1 MCEVVKTFA
10 NEDFGKLRVVCIDNE
25 FFLISKDLGEFLGYV
40 NTRNTTI
47 THVDKKDRK
56 HCLINTSF
64 GIQKMVVVNKNG
76 VYSLIYN
83 VKSQRGKN
91 ARDWIIQNVIPE
103 LYENYENKELSVLNL
118 SQENERSSN
127 MNEIIKI
134 NYDSEQ
140 PTVLGRDLHKALEVK
155 TAYKDW
161 FPRMCDYGFEEG
173 KDFNPL
179 KNERVQIEGDREVSR
194 QVTDHQL
201 TIPMAKEICMLQRSE
216 KGKMFRQYFISIEE
230 QWNTPDVVIARALLM
245 TNKKLEELKNKNL
258 LLKAENKALEVENTK
273 KENII
278 QENQPKVDFAE
289 GITASK
295 GTISMSQFAKMVSKE
310 TGKTIGRN
318 AILLWLRQQKI
329 LMRTNEPYQMYKK
342 YFEYIPVLNHWG
354 KGGFATRVTGK
365 GQKWLFERLR
375 KAGVIG
381 EKKNTKLVSV
391 SVAQSDE
398 DDLSWVDEI

>member
-258 LLKAENKALEVENTK
+258 LLKAENKALEAENTK
-273 KENII
+273 KKNII

-365 GQKWLFERLR
+365 GQKWLFERLK

>member
-118 SQENERSSN
+118 SQENERSLN

-258 LLKAENKALEVENTK
+258 LLKAENKALEAENTK

-391 SVAQSDE
+391 SVVQGDE

>member
-1 MCEVVKTFA
+1 MYEVVKTFT
-10 NEDFGKLRVVCIDNE
+10 NKDFGKLRVVCIDNE

-40 NTRNTTI
+40 NISNAVVV
-47 THVDKKDRK
+47 HVDKKDRK

-118 SQENERSSN
+118 SQENERSLN

-173 KDFNPL
+173 KDFCSFLSESTGGRP
-179 KNERVQIEGDREVSR
+179 S
-194 QVTDHQL
+194 TDHQL

-258 LLKAENKALEVENTK
+258 LLKAENKALEAENTK

-391 SVAQSDE
+391 SVVQGDE

>member
-118 SQENERSSN
+118 SQENERSLN

-201 TIPMAKEICMLQRSE
+201 TIPIAKEICMLQRSE

-258 LLKAENKALEVENTK
+258 LLKAENKALEAENTK

-391 SVAQSDE
+391 SVVQGDE

>member
-1 MCEVVKTFA
+1 MNENKTMMINDTAVVVK
-10 NEDFGKLRVVCIDNE
+10 EYKGKRVVTLKEIDQCHGRPDGTARRNFQQNKQHLIDGIDYFTVKPSDVQKNE
-25 FFLISKDLGEFLGYV
+25 FRTFEIPNRGLTLLTESGYLMLVKSFTDDLAWDVQRQLV
-40 NTRNTTI
+40 NTYFRNQGLTSTEI
-47 THVDKKDRK
+47 KVCDESTDK
-56 HCLINTSF
+56 
-64 GIQKMVVVNKNG
+64 
-76 VYSLIYN
+76 
-83 VKSQRGKN
+83 
-91 ARDWIIQNVIPE
+91 IIDAYLPQADEPTRMLLRATFMAMN
-103 LYENYENKELSVLNL
+103 NL
-118 SQENERSSN
+118 SNQVG
-127 MNEIIKI
+127 
-134 NYDSEQ
+134 
-140 PTVLGRDLHKALEVK
+140 VLK
-155 TAYKDW
+155 T
-161 FPRMCDYGFEEG
+161 
-173 KDFNPL
+173 
-179 KNERVQIEGDREVSR
+179 
-194 QVTDHQL
+194 
-201 TIPMAKEICMLQRSE
+201 
-216 KGKMFRQYFISIEE
+216 
-230 QWNTPDVVIARALLM
+230 
-245 TNKKLEELKNKNL
+245 
-258 LLKAENKALEVENTK
+258 ENKALEAENTK

-391 SVAQSDE
+391 SVVQGDE

>member
-1 MCEVVKTFA
+1 MCEVIKTFA

-64 GIQKMVVVNKNG
+64 GIQKMTVINKNG

-103 LYENYENKELSVLNL
+103 LYENTGLSGLNL

-140 PTVLGRDLHKALEVK
+140 PTVLGRDLHKALEVQTPYDK
-155 TAYKDW
+155 W
-161 FPRMCDYGFEEG
+161 FPRMCEYGFEINKDYSTFLSDRIDG
-173 KDFNPL
+173 KAGKP
-179 KNERVQIEGDREVSR
+179 R
-194 QVTDHQL
+194 TDHQL

-216 KGKMFRQYFISIEE
+216 KGKMFRQYFINIEE

-258 LLKAENKALEVENTK
+258 LLKTENKALEAENTK

>member
-1 MCEVVKTFA
+1 MYEVVKTFT
-10 NEDFGKLRVVCIDNE
+10 NKDFGKLRVVCIDNE

-40 NTRNTTI
+40 NISNAVVV
-47 THVDKKDRK
+47 HVDKKDRK

-118 SQENERSSN
+118 SQENERSLN

-173 KDFNPL
+173 KDFCSFLSESTGGRP
-179 KNERVQIEGDREVSR
+179 S
-194 QVTDHQL
+194 TDHQL

-258 LLKAENKALEVENTK
+258 LLKAENKALEAENTK

-398 DDLSWVDEI
+398 DDYSWVDEI

>member
-1 MCEVVKTFA
+1 MNENKTMMINDTAVVVK
-10 NEDFGKLRVVCIDNE
+10 EYQGKRVVTLKEIDQCHGRPDGTAKRNFQQNKQHLIDGIDYFTVKPSDVQKNE
-25 FFLISKDLGEFLGYV
+25 FRTFEIPNRGLTLITESGYLMLVKSFTDKLAWDVQRQLV
-40 NTRNTTI
+40 NTYFRNQGSTSTEI
-47 THVDKKDRK
+47 KVCDESTDK
-56 HCLINTSF
+56 
-64 GIQKMVVVNKNG
+64 
-76 VYSLIYN
+76 
-83 VKSQRGKN
+83 
-91 ARDWIIQNVIPE
+91 IIDAYLPQADEPTRMLLRATFMAMN
-103 LYENYENKELSVLNL
+103 NL
-118 SQENERSSN
+118 SNQVG
-127 MNEIIKI
+127 
-134 NYDSEQ
+134 
-140 PTVLGRDLHKALEVK
+140 VLK
-155 TAYKDW
+155 T
-161 FPRMCDYGFEEG
+161 
-173 KDFNPL
+173 
-179 KNERVQIEGDREVSR
+179 
-194 QVTDHQL
+194 
-201 TIPMAKEICMLQRSE
+201 
-216 KGKMFRQYFISIEE
+216 
-230 QWNTPDVVIARALLM
+230 
-245 TNKKLEELKNKNL
+245 
-258 LLKAENKALEVENTK
+258 ENKALEAENTK

-391 SVAQSDE
+391 SVTQSDE
-398 DDLSWVDEI
+398 DDYSWVDEI

>member
-1 MCEVVKTFA
+1 MNENKTMMINDTAVVVK
-10 NEDFGKLRVVCIDNE
+10 EYQGKRVVTLKEIDQCHGRPDGTAKRNFQQNKQHLIDGIDYFTVKPSDVQKNE
-25 FFLISKDLGEFLGYV
+25 FRTFEIPNRGLTLITESGYLMLVKSFTDKLAWDVQRQLV
-40 NTRNTTI
+40 NTYFRNQGSTSTEI
-47 THVDKKDRK
+47 KVCDESTDK
-56 HCLINTSF
+56 
-64 GIQKMVVVNKNG
+64 
-76 VYSLIYN
+76 
-83 VKSQRGKN
+83 
-91 ARDWIIQNVIPE
+91 IIDAYLPQADEPTRMLLRATFMAMN
-103 LYENYENKELSVLNL
+103 NL
-118 SQENERSSN
+118 SNQVG
-127 MNEIIKI
+127 
-134 NYDSEQ
+134 
-140 PTVLGRDLHKALEVK
+140 VLK
-155 TAYKDW
+155 T
-161 FPRMCDYGFEEG
+161 
-173 KDFNPL
+173 
-179 KNERVQIEGDREVSR
+179 
-194 QVTDHQL
+194 
-201 TIPMAKEICMLQRSE
+201 
-216 KGKMFRQYFISIEE
+216 
-230 QWNTPDVVIARALLM
+230 
-245 TNKKLEELKNKNL
+245 
-258 LLKAENKALEVENTK
+258 ENKALEAENTK

-398 DDLSWVDEI
+398 DDYSWVDEI

>member
-1 MCEVVKTFA
+1 MNENKTMMINDTAVVVK
-10 NEDFGKLRVVCIDNE
+10 EYKGKRVVTLKEIDQCHGRPDGTAKRNFQQNKQHLIDGIDYFTVKPSDVQKNE
-25 FFLISKDLGEFLGYV
+25 FRTFEIPNRGLTLLTESGYLMLVKSFTDDLAWDVQRQLV
-40 NTRNTTI
+40 NTYFRNQGSTSTKI
-47 THVDKKDRK
+47 KVCDESTDK
-56 HCLINTSF
+56 
-64 GIQKMVVVNKNG
+64 
-76 VYSLIYN
+76 
-83 VKSQRGKN
+83 
-91 ARDWIIQNVIPE
+91 IIDAYLPQADEPTRMLLRATFMAMN
-103 LYENYENKELSVLNL
+103 NL
-118 SQENERSSN
+118 SNQVG
-127 MNEIIKI
+127 
-134 NYDSEQ
+134 
-140 PTVLGRDLHKALEVK
+140 VLK
-155 TAYKDW
+155 T
-161 FPRMCDYGFEEG
+161 
-173 KDFNPL
+173 
-179 KNERVQIEGDREVSR
+179 
-194 QVTDHQL
+194 
-201 TIPMAKEICMLQRSE
+201 
-216 KGKMFRQYFISIEE
+216 
-230 QWNTPDVVIARALLM
+230 
-245 TNKKLEELKNKNL
+245 
-258 LLKAENKALEVENTK
+258 ENKALEAENTK

>member
-1 MCEVVKTFA
+1 MCEVVKTFV

-40 NTRNTTI
+40 NTINPTI

-76 VYSLIYN
+76 IYSLIYN

-140 PTVLGRDLHKALEVK
+140 PTVLGRDLHKALEIS
-155 TAYKDW
+155 TEYKKW
-161 FPRMCDYGFEEG
+161 FSRMCEYGFDEN
-173 KDFNPL
+173 KDYVKVTQKCPTSATG
-179 KNERVQIEGDREVSR
+179 QSM
-194 QVTDHQL
+194 TDHQL

-258 LLKAENKALEVENTK
+258 LLKAENKALEAENTK

>member
-1 MCEVVKTFA
+1 MNENKTMMINDTAVVVK
-10 NEDFGKLRVVCIDNE
+10 EYKGKRVVTLKEIDQCHGRPDGTAKRNFQQNKQHLIDGIDYFTVKPSDVQKNE
-25 FFLISKDLGEFLGYV
+25 FRTFEIPNRGLTLLTESGYLMLVKSFTDDLAWDVQRQLV
-40 NTRNTTI
+40 NTYFRNQGLTSTEI
-47 THVDKKDRK
+47 KVCDESTDK
-56 HCLINTSF
+56 
-64 GIQKMVVVNKNG
+64 
-76 VYSLIYN
+76 
-83 VKSQRGKN
+83 
-91 ARDWIIQNVIPE
+91 IIDAYLPQADEPTRMLLRATFMAMN
-103 LYENYENKELSVLNL
+103 NL
-118 SQENERSSN
+118 SNQVG
-127 MNEIIKI
+127 
-134 NYDSEQ
+134 
-140 PTVLGRDLHKALEVK
+140 VLK
-155 TAYKDW
+155 T
-161 FPRMCDYGFEEG
+161 
-173 KDFNPL
+173 
-179 KNERVQIEGDREVSR
+179 
-194 QVTDHQL
+194 
-201 TIPMAKEICMLQRSE
+201 
-216 KGKMFRQYFISIEE
+216 
-230 QWNTPDVVIARALLM
+230 
-245 TNKKLEELKNKNL
+245 
-258 LLKAENKALEVENTK
+258 ENKALEAENTK

-391 SVAQSDE
+391 SVVQGDE
-398 DDLSWVDEI
+398 DDYSWVDEI

>member
-1 MCEVVKTFA
+1 MCEVVKTFI
-10 NEDFGKLRVVCIDNE
+10 NKDFGKLRVVCIDNE
-25 FFLISKDLGEFLGYV
+25 FFLISTDLGEFLGYV
-40 NTRNTTI
+40 NISNAVV

-56 HCLINTSF
+56 HCLIITSF

-103 LYENYENKELSVLNL
+103 LYENKELSVLNL

-173 KDFNPL
+173 KDFCSFLSESTGGRP
-179 KNERVQIEGDREVSR
+179 S
-194 QVTDHQL
+194 TDHQL

-310 TGKTIGRN
+310 TGKTVGRN

-391 SVAQSDE
+391 SVTQSDE
-398 DDLSWVDEI
+398 DDYSWVDEI

>member
-1 MCEVVKTFA
+1 MCEVIKTFT
-10 NEDFGKLRVVCIDNE
+10 NEDFGKLRVVRIDNE

-47 THVDKKDRK
+47 AHVDKKDRRY
-56 HCLINTSF
+56 CLINTSG

-103 LYENYENKELSVLNL
+103 LYENYENKELSILNL

-134 NYDSEQ
+134 NYDSEH
-140 PTVLGRDLHKALEVK
+140 PTVLGRDLHEALEVQTPYDK
-155 TAYKDW
+155 W
-161 FPRMCDYGFEEG
+161 FPRMCEYGFEINKDYSTFLSDRIDG
-173 KDFNPL
+173 KAGKP
-179 KNERVQIEGDREVSR
+179 RA
-194 QVTDHQL
+194 DHQL

-216 KGKMFRQYFISIEE
+216 KGKMFRQYFINIEE
-230 QWNTPDVVIARALLM
+230 QWNTPEAVMARALLM
-245 TNKKLEELKNKNL
+245 ANKKLEELKNKNL
-258 LLKAENKALEVENTK
+258 LLKAENKALEAENTK

-365 GQKWLFERLR
+365 GQQWLFERLR

-391 SVAQSDE
+391 SVAQGNE